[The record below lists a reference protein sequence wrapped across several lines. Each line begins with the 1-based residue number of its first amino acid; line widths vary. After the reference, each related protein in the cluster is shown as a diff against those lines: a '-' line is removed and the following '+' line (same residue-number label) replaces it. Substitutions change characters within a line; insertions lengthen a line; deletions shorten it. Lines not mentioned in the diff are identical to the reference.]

1 VIKRIGDFM
10 AWLGGADPAILAE
23 APRERARFVQ
33 MAGVL
38 LTTAGIA
45 ILAMIFALHDGVNVL
60 LFPSLVLGLC
70 WGVIILN
77 LDRFLVLSMGAT
89 RDRWTLI
96 LMAVPRLALAV
107 VLSLVIS
114 TPLVLRVFASD
125 ISAQL
130 YTMRLENSTKQ
141 AQLEAHSKEQQQLN
155 QVQAQINTDNA
166 VLSGHIEA
174 VSSPQLQTAQAQVAT
189 LQPQAQSD
197 FQTANRAY
205 EAWQCELTGQNCVGS
220 SGKTGNGPR
229 AQAKQQTYQQAQ
241 ATYNSVEAQLK
252 QAQAAEQAAQAGIAK
267 DQPAV
272 LARDQQQA
280 RQALPKLYQQ
290 RNALQAYIQG
300 ATAYGTKV
308 NQADTGILAQ
318 LQALSEASARSP
330 SLNAARLA
338 VLAVFFLI
346 EILPVTIKI
355 LLNLLPPSAYEIVA
369 KAKDKEIT
377 DVVRTERVTNR
388 RIEEGK
394 SRTRINVEDDM
405 RKREE
410 SLGRQANE
418 HVAAEMTNILDAAL
432 QEWSRQVRST
442 LSANGN
448 NGSSSGPANGATP
461 PPGTQVPPRSG
472 LPDEGKL

>member
-1 VIKRIGDFM
+1 MIKRIGDFM
-10 AWLGGADPAILAE
+10 AWLGGADPAILAR

-45 ILAMIFALHDGVNVL
+45 ALAMIFALHDGVKVP
-60 LFPSLVLGLC
+60 LFPSLVLGLF

-89 RDRWTLI
+89 RDRWKLV

-125 ISAQL
+125 INAQL
-130 YTMRLENSTKQ
+130 YTMRLENSRQQ
-141 AQLEAHSKEQQQLN
+141 ARLEAHSKEQQQLN

-166 VLSGHIEA
+166 VLAGHIGA
-174 VSSPQLQTAQAQVAT
+174 VTSPQLQTAQAQVT
-189 LQPQAQSD
+189 RLQPQAQSD
-197 FQTANRAY
+197 FQTANRDY
-205 EAWQCELTGQNCVGS
+205 EAWQCELTGQHCSGS
-220 SGKTGNGPR
+220 SGRSGNGPR
-229 AQAKQQTYQQAQ
+229 AQAKEQAYQQAK
-241 ATYNSVEAQLK
+241 ATYNSVDAQLT
-252 QAQAAEQAAQAGIAK
+252 QAQAAERAAQTGVAK

-272 LARDQQQA
+272 LSRDQQQA
-280 RQALPKLYQQ
+280 RQALPKLYRQ
-290 RNALQAYIQG
+290 RNTLQAYIRG
-300 ATAYGTKV
+300 SAAYGTKV
-308 NQADTGILAQ
+308 NQANTGILAQ
-318 LQALSEASARSP
+318 LQALSQASARSP

-369 KAKDKEIT
+369 KAKDDEIT
-377 DVVRTERVTNR
+377 DVARNQRVTNR
-388 RIEEGK
+388 RIEEGR

-405 RKREE
+405 RTREE
-410 SLGRQANE
+410 TLGRQANE
-418 HVAAEMTNILDAAL
+418 HVAAEMTTILDTAL

-442 LSANGN
+442 LAASANN
-448 NGSSSGPANGATP
+448 NGSSPGHAPAP
-461 PPGTQVPPRSG
+461 QPGTPAPPRFG
-472 LPDEGKL
+472 LPDGGAL